1 MAKEQVLFFNEEDWE
16 NQFNSKEDIEP
27 IETDDLPDA
36 PKDEEIEEEE
46 EEEAT
51 EEAASEDVE
60 ESEEKVEEPVREE
73 EKDEYADAITLD
85 DYFAKKKKPVAK
97 KEVRKVEEVKKAN
110 LEKVDAKKEKV
121 ATIESNL
128 RGMET
133 YTAATAKTEYDNLLG
148 F

>member
-1 MAKEQVLFFNEEDWE
+1 MN
-16 NQFNSKEDIEP
+16 
-27 IETDDLPDA
+27 
-36 PKDEEIEEEE
+36 DEIKGQ
-46 EEEAT
+46 
-51 EEAASEDVE
+51 EEAAEITPATEGEKKGEGQVEVE
-60 ESEEKVEEPVREE
+60 ERATQEEKVEEPVREE

>member
-1 MAKEQVLFFNEEDWE
+1 MNDEIKGQEEAA
-16 NQFNSKEDIEP
+16 QITP
-27 IETDDLPDA
+27 
-36 PKDEEIEEEE
+36 
-46 EEEAT
+46 AT
-51 EEAASEDVE
+51 EEEKKAEGQVEVE
-60 ESEEKVEEPVREE
+60 EPATQEEKVEEPVREE